1 MLLYIDIIQ
10 IFLYILSLF
19 SKEWLFMISVVLNCS
34 NDARDTSRYVFS
46 GDGRLFLYD
55 ASWEEATLVL
65 DPYATAATRNRGQ
78 LQQIESITTLVRCDY
93 YAAPLLLG
101 GVGRWKR
108 QEATYGE
115 VADTNWWR
123 DGHYAKGLLIAWTGQ
138 NCASKENMRPSVKDD
153 DNVLTFTNHL
163 KLVLSYRWSFFNV
176 KNIMIKDPADNY

>member
-78 LQQIESITTLVRCDY
+78 LQQIESITTLDTGEMW
-93 YAAPLLLG
+93 LLRSTIII
-101 GVGRWKR
+101 GRSR
-108 QEATYGE
+108 QVKATRSN
-115 VADTNWWR
+115 VWR
-123 DGHYAKGLLIAWTGQ
+123 SSWHELMTRWTLCERIINCLNRAKLCL
-138 NCASKENMRPSVKDD
+138 
-153 DNVLTFTNHL
+153 
-163 KLVLSYRWSFFNV
+163 
-176 KNIMIKDPADNY
+176 